1 MCAQK
6 IGSYDVSQK
15 QRAILEWRYTRRTQ
29 LRHKYLK
36 EVLNP
41 SMQVMPV
48 DNAVQRLVALRHN
61 HDYVSR
67 VKFVPHLVFGLMWFG
82 AIYFGTKLLG
92 KVKGDQEYLYRTGQ
106 VAYVD
111 REFKFA
117 E

>member
-6 IGSYDVSQK
+6 IESYDVSQK
-15 QRAILEWRYTRRTQ
+15 QRAILEWKYTRRAQ

-48 DNAVQRLVALRHN
+48 DGAVQRLVALRHN
-61 HDYVSR
+61 HDYVSH
-67 VKFVPHLVFGLMWFG
+67 VKFVPHLLFGLLWFG
-82 AIYFGTKLLG
+82 GIYLG
-92 KVKGDQEYLYRTGQ
+92 SRFLEKVKDNEDYLYRTGQ

-111 REFKFA
+111 REFKFT